1 MLPKILYGRVLFW
14 VPDVWFICW
23 RLSAQFG
30 CSFSCSF
37 ASVFVFQ
44 TFQMS
49 RSYISLNHALR
60 TMPRQKLWT
69 GEIHRKSQQFYCQ
82 GDFSWI
88 SLTEEFL
95 TSYPFRWGIQLE
107 MASVTP
113 WKCMGWLHV
122 GYLTGK
128 AFYCNSYVHIRSAL
142 TFLGDCITMGIL
154 ALFHGNGTAAAEHK
168 HLCHLLCSSLPVLII
183 FRVLWRLCL
192 LRGLS
197 WGPFLTSAL

>member
-1 MLPKILYGRVLFW
+1 MLPNILNGRVLFW
-14 VPDVWFICW
+14 VPFVRFICW
-23 RLSAQFG
+23 RLSVHFG

-49 RSYISLNHALR
+49 CSYILVSHALR

-69 GEIHRKSQQFYCQ
+69 GEVHRKSQQFYCQ

-122 GYLTGK
+122 GYWAGK

-142 TFLGDCITMGIL
+142 LFLDDCITMGM
-154 ALFHGNGTAAAEHK
+154 F
-168 HLCHLLCSSLPVLII
+168 SP
-183 FRVLWRLCL
+183 
-192 LRGLS
+192 LS
-197 WGPFLTSAL
+197 R